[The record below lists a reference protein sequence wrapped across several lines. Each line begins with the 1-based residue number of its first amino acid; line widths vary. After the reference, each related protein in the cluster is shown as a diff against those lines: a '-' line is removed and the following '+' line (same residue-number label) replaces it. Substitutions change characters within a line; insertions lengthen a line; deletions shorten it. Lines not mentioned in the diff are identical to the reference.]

1 MARGPP
7 AAKGLSGEGSKTV
20 HKVRVFAFNHSMQ
33 TRRGRDRS
41 QGDRSRGRAES
52 RLGAAQEL
60 PRMGQRTRWQSDGQS
75 RQRSK
80 WKRVSKA
87 CRRPQGDLNAT
98 CWGLGSTGV
107 QDRLSKALTSD
118 LPDCPP
124 ACQAGDKQV
133 RLGSFHLRHFCR
145 SAIKLASPPASCGSS
160 APALPLLGD
169 GGALISGRT
178 LMRAVRGTLNL
189 LRAGN

>member
-1 MARGPP
+1 MKPRPESGSS
-7 AAKGLSGEGSKTV
+7 LSTTLCADGER
-20 HKVRVFAFNHSMQ
+20 RVQ
-33 TRRGRDRS
+33 IPRRQESG
-41 QGDRSRGRAES
+41 GGAES
-52 RLGAAQEL
+52 RLGDAQEL
-60 PRMGQRTRWQSDGQS
+60 PTMSQWTRWQRDGQS

-80 WKRVSKA
+80 WRRVSKA
-87 CRRPQGDLNAT
+87 CRGPQGDLNAT
-98 CWGLGSTGV
+98 CWGLGSGRV
-107 QDRLSKALTSD
+107 QDRLAKALTSD

-124 ACQAGDKQV
+124 ACQAGDKHV
-133 RLGSFHLRHFCR
+133 RLGSLHLRPSCR
-145 SAIKLASPPASCGSS
+145 SAIKPASPSASCGSS